1 VVTIDQPEIEHRPV
15 LEQQTSA
22 LDLGGENLPDVDA
35 ARSVGAEQL
44 EDPAVEGDER
54 TRTNNLD
61 HASHTDPRRENRSVV
76 VVSRSSGASR
86 SRRYAKVEGMPETL
100 ASVIDRRD
108 ATGFVG
114 RSRELAALT
123 ELFSAEAPTRA
134 VHLHGPAG
142 IGKSALLR
150 EVARAGRASGWTPR
164 TIEGRDLPP
173 TPEALADALDGIDDE
188 ERSLRLFDTY
198 ERISGLDGLLR
209 ADVLPGVSA
218 TTRVVFASRRPP
230 ARGWIENGWDA
241 VTRVLEIGPPPD
253 ADAGT
258 LLEASGISAEQ
269 LSEILASAAGSP
281 LALRLLVDSPGDT
294 RGLGPFDISAP
305 EQVREVVRRLTDAEL
320 DPRHH
325 DVLAVAALAR
335 VTTLGLLGA
344 VLPDQDPVIALEWL
358 ASRSFAEPLA
368 GGFTLHDLVRRAARA
383 DLRHSDPERERA
395 MRRRIADHLHARAI
409 AGELTLSI
417 DLAHLIDDPVLRWGY
432 SWEGAN
438 RYHADDLRPAD
449 IEKLRAR
456 MDEIGYDGWWS
467 LSEHLMHTAPSR
479 AAVVRNADE
488 HLVGFTVAL
497 TPANAPESARLAPE
511 LDAWLR
517 HAEEVLDT
525 RDAVIWQAAVNLTGD
540 PHSPVQAMLGMSGI
554 LRCGLANP
562 RYAYLPINPR
572 LPSARAFAAATGA
585 QHLSE
590 LDVDLPDGRLEC
602 HLLDYGPGG
611 VLGFQRDAV
620 YRETGTSPP
629 TQDPALLAAAV
640 SIRPAPLSPP
650 ERARGQSTRR
660 GTHPD
665 RAD

>member
-22 LDLGGENLPDVDA
+22 LDLGGENLPDVHA
-35 ARSVGAEQL
+35 ARSVRAEQL

-86 SRRYAKVEGMPETL
+86 SRRYAKVEGIPETL

-164 TIEGRDLPP
+164 TIEGRERPP

-188 ERSLRLFDTY
+188 ERSLLLFDTY

-209 ADVLPGVSA
+209 ADVLRGVSA
-218 TTRVVFASRRPP
+218 TTRVVFASRPP
-230 ARGWIENGWDA
+230 ARGWSENGWDA
-241 VTRVLEIGPPPD
+241 VTRVLEIGPLPD

-269 LSEILASAAGSP
+269 LSEILASAA
-281 LALRLLVDSPGDT
+281 
-294 RGLGPFDISAP
+294 
-305 EQVREVVRRLTDAEL
+305 
-320 DPRHH
+320 
-325 DVLAVAALAR
+325 
-335 VTTLGLLGA
+335 
-344 VLPDQDPVIALEWL
+344 WL

-497 TPANAPESARLAPE
+497 TPANAPESTRLAPE